1 MTTRLRCLIRTSTV
15 ALGTTLISLTGCGPS
30 SNPATPS
37 ALSAGALYAMGG
49 STYRTIYQFK
59 PIRAGNSYGPNGQLV
74 AIGDVL
80 YGTTQWGGH
89 TGGPYGS
96 GDGTVFSLTT
106 SGRLDFLYRFK
117 GGSDGDSPNGGLA
130 YVDGILYGTTLDG
143 GSGCPGRR
151 GCGTVFAIT
160 PSGQEHLL
168 YRFKGGSDGIAPN
181 GSLLWFDSK
190 LYGTTAG
197 GGVTSPC
204 RGSGSIPG
212 CGTIFSIDT
221 SGNER
226 VIHRFH
232 GYGDGA
238 SPNAGLLALGGKLY
252 GTTSSGGA
260 AGSCNYSCGTLF
272 EVSTSGAEKVL
283 HGFQGGNDGSTP
295 GGALIAV
302 DGVLYGTTNQ
312 SAAYGCLGGC
322 GTVFKATTSGA
333 ESAIYRFKG
342 PPDAGSPLGMLVVD
356 RGLLYGTSWQGG
368 DVCDGGYSES
378 GTIFAVS
385 TAGAEHVAHT
395 YSCKGP
401 NEPAPGLLS
410 LHRVLYGTVS
420 GGSSIFALTR

>member
-106 SGRLDFLYRFK
+106 SGRYFLYRFK

-226 VIHRFH
+226 VIL
-232 GYGDGA
+232 A
-238 SPNAGLLALGGKLY
+238 STATATEHPPMPVCLHSLENFTERRLPAELPAAA
-252 GTTSSGGA
+252 TTPAARSS
-260 AGSCNYSCGTLF
+260 
-272 EVSTSGAEKVL
+272 K
-283 HGFQGGNDGSTP
+283 FQRP
-295 GGALIAV
+295 ELKKCFI
-302 DGVLYGTTNQ
+302 
-312 SAAYGCLGGC
+312 
-322 GTVFKATTSGA
+322 VFKVETTGA
-333 ESAIYRFKG
+333 
-342 PPDAGSPLGMLVVD
+342 
-356 RGLLYGTSWQGG
+356 
-368 DVCDGGYSES
+368 
-378 GTIFAVS
+378 
-385 TAGAEHVAHT
+385 
-395 YSCKGP
+395 
-401 NEPAPGLLS
+401 
-410 LHRVLYGTVS
+410 VLREG
-420 GGSSIFALTR
+420 